1 MATFKDPV
9 ECFAPLEVVERMLE
23 IRAECGFTQAI
34 FLHDSNE
41 LADFLDAY
49 GFNSFCFAKKNEA
62 IDYGKYRAPLVP
74 NGDNLNSLKSE
85 Q

>member
-1 MATFKDPV
+1 MATYKDPV
-9 ECFAPLEVVERMLE
+9 EQFAPLEVVERMLQ
-23 IRAECGFTQAI
+23 IRAECGFVEAI
-34 FLHDSNE
+34 YLHESDS

-49 GFNSFCFAKKNEA
+49 GFNVYAFSSKNEA

-74 NGDNLNSLKSE
+74 NGDNENSLKSS